1 MAETKFT
8 PGPWAW
14 FGNANCNEVYLGT
27 THSGRRYVMQ
37 FRRWGMQGA
46 QPVFQPTQGM
56 VDAKDLLKFVVG
68 DQSVTGVDEAKTNT
82 SVYRTDIRGIAAP
95 DAHLIAA
102 APELYEALREMV
114 EQAIGCWHNHY
125 GHEQDPNDIP
135 MPEHIGKARAALT
148 KARGEA

>member
-1 MAETKFT
+1 MMTETKFT
-8 PGPWAW
+8 PGPWGW
-14 FGNANCNEVYLGT
+14 FGNANCNEVYLAT

-68 DQSVTGVDEAKTNT
+68 DKSVTGVDQAKANT

-102 APELYEALREMV
+102 APELYESLNELAAILNSDCRTYVQEALER
-114 EQAIGCWHNHY
+114 A
-125 GHEQDPNDIP
+125 D
-135 MPEHIGKARAALT
+135 AALD